1 MSNVK
6 DKLAANI
13 RAVKAEQEPAATK
26 QPKPAARK
34 PAAKTTAPR
43 KSPKKA
49 PANGKTTVPGD
60 VPESGT
66 ELFPT
71 RVWPD

>member
-6 DKLAANI
+6 DKLSANI
-13 RAVKAEQEPAATK
+13 RAVKTKQEQAATK
-26 QPKPAARK
+26 QPRAPARK
-34 PAAKTTAPR
+34 PAAKSTAPR

-49 PANGKTTVPGD
+49 PASGKTTVPGD

-66 ELFPT
+66 ELFPS

>member
-6 DKLAANI
+6 DKLTASM
-13 RAVKAEQEPAATK
+13 RTVKAGG
-26 QPKPAARK
+26 KPAAGKKTKAASGK
-34 PAAKTTAPR
+34 PAAKSTAPR

-49 PANGKTTVPGD
+49 PASGKTTVPGD
-60 VPESGT
+60 VHESGT

>member
-1 MSNVK
+1 MNNVK
-6 DKLAANI
+6 DKLSASM
-13 RAVKAEQEPAATK
+13 RTVKAGE
-26 QPKPAARK
+26 K
-34 PAAKTTAPR
+34 PAAKPVAAKKTAPR
-43 KSPKKA
+43 KPASKA
-49 PANGKTTVPGD
+49 PAKAKPAVPGD